1 MATSTCRILPIQHGR
16 SQWRASRILS
26 RILVAAIVNTAVPRG
41 MVVFSSFWWLLRSF
55 SLPPV
60 TMISGEDFLCHFFM
74 LCLAPCLRTLLF
86 VCSWWWFHSC
96 PSWRSGA
103 STANGVSRSCSAS
116 CCRFLVATIVTQP
129 SLVGWWCFPGGG
141 DSTASLAP
149 GHYDLGRR
157 LP

>member
-1 MATSTCRILPIQHGR
+1 MALATSTCRILPTQHGR

-41 MVVFSSFWWLLRSF
+41 MVVFSSFWWWLRSF

-60 TMISGEDFLCHFFM
+60 IMISGDDFLCHFFM

-86 VCSWWWFHSC
+86 VSSWWWFHSC

-103 STANGVSRSCSAS
+103 STANGIFRSCSAS
-116 CCRFLVATIVTQP
+116 CCRFLVAPIVNTAVP
-129 SLVGWWCFPGGG
+129 RGMVVFSSFWWWLRSFPF
-141 DSTASLAP
+141 P
-149 GHYDLGRR
+149 GHYDIW
-157 LP
+157 